1 MRWYGGCSAN
11 WLANRDE
18 PALIPGAYNAP
29 MYIHIDVESGM
40 PQELQA
46 GPVTLLQLLKGE
58 REYVSPLFQRQ
69 YVWGGKEI
77 GQLWKDVDEILD
89 GAESTRFLGALV
101 LEVKT
106 AGLAFQPDSTW
117 IVDGQQRLTTLYLAL
132 LKIAQQA
139 DRAGAKELATT
150 ICRQYLFNQDG
161 TFRDRPK
168 LLPTLLD
175 YRQFNNLFDGLE
187 SVSPRLQP
195 AFGDEGGAL
204 AKANRS
210 ILAAVRERITV
221 DKVFDEPK
229 AKALV
234 ATLLEKLKFVQI
246 VLGDNQDPHQVFD
259 SLNAQGVRLE
269 NKDLIRNIVF
279 QRLAG
284 NPADAEVLYRSRWV
298 PLEQDLGARFD
309 AYFFPFA
316 LVHQPTV
323 TKSTL
328 LAALRDKWA
337 QLSPN
342 DIVEDLRTYV
352 PVFNAL
358 TSEDIE
364 SRNALTDSQDINEL
378 MWRLFRMSAPTSI
391 YPFVLRVVSAYR
403 DNELSEDWTRRNLL
417 QIESFLVRRALAGF
431 EPTGLHAVFKDLWSK
446 TMGDPL
452 KFVEEIDRNPTVQ
465 FPDDAQFR
473 RDILEKPLYGRRLA
487 KYILAEYERGL
498 LGGDPYPDVEPTI
511 DHVMPQELTDAWK
524 AAITPEDHKALK
536 DTWANLVPLSGPA
549 NAEKGRKPWPDVR
562 TYFETET
569 VFKTTKRLAQQN
581 AAWGPDEIRAR
592 AGQLVLWA
600 TTRWPKAA

>member
-1 MRWYGGCSAN
+1 
-11 WLANRDE
+11 
-18 PALIPGAYNAP
+18 
-29 MYIHIDVESGM
+29 M

-69 YVWGGKEI
+69 YVWGAKEI
-77 GQLWKDVDEILD
+77 GQLWRDVDEIID
-89 GAESTRFLGALV
+89 GTESTRFLGALV

-117 IVDGQQRLTTLYLAL
+117 IVDGQQRLTTLYLIL
-132 LKIAQQA
+132 LKISQQSE
-139 DRAGAKELATT
+139 RAGATDLAST

-161 TFRDRPK
+161 DFRDRPK

-175 YRQFNNLFDGLE
+175 YKQFNDLFQGLE
-187 SVSPRLQP
+187 STNPRLQP
-195 AFGDEGGAL
+195 AFGEASGAL

-210 ILAAVRERITV
+210 ILSAVKERITT
-221 DKVFDEPK
+221 DKAFDEAK

-234 ATLLEKLKFVQI
+234 STLLERLKFVQI

-279 QRLAG
+279 QRLA
-284 NPADAEVLYRSRWV
+284 NSPKDAEILYLTKWI

-309 AYFFPFA
+309 SYFFPFA
-316 LVHQPTV
+316 LVHKPTV

-328 LAALRDKWA
+328 LAALRDKWGP
-337 QLSPN
+337 LSPSE
-342 DIVEDLRTYV
+342 IVDDLRTYV

-358 TSEDIE
+358 TSDDP
-364 SRNALTDSQDINEL
+364 SCRDTVTDSQEVNDLIS
-378 MWRLFRMSAPTSI
+378 RLFRMDAPTSI
-391 YPFVLRVVSAYR
+391 YPFVLRVVTSFR
-403 DNELSEDWTRRNLL
+403 DGELSLDWTCRNLR
-417 QIESFLVRRALAGF
+417 QIESFLVRRAFAGF

-446 TMGDPL
+446 TEGDPAA
-452 KFVEEIDRNPTVQ
+452 FVADIDRNPTVQ

-473 RDILEKPLYGRRLA
+473 RDALERPLYGRRLA
-487 KYILAEYERGL
+487 KYIMAEYERGL
-498 LGGDPYPDVEPTI
+498 LGGDPYPAVDPTI
-511 DHVMPQELTDAWK
+511 DHVMPQELTDNWK
-524 AAITPEDHKALK
+524 LVVSAEDHDALK

-549 NAEKGRKPWPDVR
+549 NAEKGRKPWSEVR
-562 TYFETET
+562 KYFMTET

-581 AAWGPDEIRAR
+581 ETWGATEIRNR
-592 AGQLVLWA
+592 AEQLALWA
-600 TTRWPKAA
+600 SSRWPKTTVAT

>member
-1 MRWYGGCSAN
+1 M
-11 WLANRDE
+11 
-18 PALIPGAYNAP
+18 LIQVDP
-29 MYIHIDVESGM
+29 ETGM

-69 YVWGGKEI
+69 YVWGAKEI
-77 GQLWKDVDEILD
+77 GQLWRDVDEILE

-139 DRAGAKELATT
+139 DRAGASDLAST

-161 TFRDRPK
+161 EFRDRPK

-175 YRQFNNLFDGLE
+175 YKQFNALFQGLQ
-187 SVSPRLQP
+187 STNPRLQP
-195 AFGDEGGAL
+195 AFGEDSGAL

-210 ILAAVRERITV
+210 ILSAVRERITT
-221 DKVFDEPK
+221 DKAFDEGR

-279 QRLAG
+279 QRLA
-284 NPADAEVLYRSRWV
+284 NSPAEAEVLYRSKWI
-298 PLEQDLGARFD
+298 PLEQDLGSRFD
-309 AYFFPFA
+309 SYFFPFA
-316 LVHQPTV
+316 LVHQPTI

-337 QLSPN
+337 SLAPSA
-342 DIVEDLRTYV
+342 IVDDLRTFV

-358 TSEDIE
+358 TSDDPG
-364 SRNALTDSQDINEL
+364 SRDTVTQAPDINDL
-378 MWRLFRMSAPTSI
+378 MWRLFRMNAPSST
-391 YPFVLRVVSAYR
+391 YPFVLRLVTSFLDGATS
-403 DNELSEDWTRRNLL
+403 LDWTSRNLL
-417 QIESFLVRRALAGF
+417 QIESFLVRRAFAGF
-431 EPTGLHAVFKDLWSK
+431 EPTGLHAVFKDLWGK
-446 TMGDPL
+446 TLGDPDA
-452 KFVEEIDRNPTVQ
+452 FVHEIDRNPTVQ

-473 RDILEKPLYGRRLA
+473 RDIVDRPLYGRRLA
-487 KYILAEYERGL
+487 KYIMAEYERGL
-498 LGGDPYPDVEPTI
+498 LGGDPYPSVDPTI

-524 AAITPEDHKALK
+524 LVVSEEDHKALK

-549 NAEKGRKPWPDVR
+549 NAEKGRKPWREVR
-562 TYFETET
+562 KYFMTET
-569 VFKTTKRLAQQN
+569 VFKTTKRLAQQYDTWT
-581 AAWGPDEIRAR
+581 AAEIRGR
-592 AGQLVLWA
+592 AEQLVLWA
-600 TTRWPKAA
+600 SSRWPKTTVAT

>member
-1 MRWYGGCSAN
+1 
-11 WLANRDE
+11 
-18 PALIPGAYNAP
+18 
-29 MYIHIDVESGM
+29 M

-69 YVWGGKEI
+69 YVWGSKEI

-139 DRAGAKELATT
+139 DRAGATELSTT

-161 TFRDRPK
+161 EFRDRPK

-175 YRQFNNLFDGLE
+175 YKQFNNLFDGLQ
-187 SVSPRLQP
+187 SVHPRLQP
-195 AFGDEGGAL
+195 AFGDESGAL
-204 AKANRS
+204 AKASRS
-210 ILAAVRERITV
+210 ILTAVRERISV
-221 DKVFDEPK
+221 DKVFDEGK

-234 ATLLEKLKFVQI
+234 AALLEKLKFVQI
-246 VLGDNQDPHQVFD
+246 VLGDSQDPHQVFD
-259 SLNAQGVRLE
+259 SLNAQGVRLD

-284 NPADAEVLYRSRWV
+284 SPNEAEVLYRSKWV
-298 PLEQDLGARFD
+298 PLEQDLGTRFD
-309 AYFFPFA
+309 SYFFPFA

-328 LAALRDKWA
+328 LAALRDKWTP
-337 QLSPN
+337 LTPN
-342 DIVEDLRTYV
+342 QIVEDLRTYV

-358 TSEDIE
+358 TSEDATSRDTITE
-364 SRNALTDSQDINEL
+364 SQEINDQI
-378 MWRLFRMSAPTSI
+378 WRLYRMGAPTSL
-391 YPFVLRVVSAYR
+391 YPFILSVVTAYR
-403 DNELSEDWTRRNLL
+403 NGQLTLDWTRRNLL
-417 QIESFLVRRALAGF
+417 QIEGFLVRRALAGF
-431 EPTGLHAVFKDLWSK
+431 EPTGLHAVFKDLWTK
-446 TMGDPL
+446 TAGDPD
-452 KFVEEIDRNPTVQ
+452 KFIQEIDRNPTVQ
-465 FPDDAQFR
+465 FPDDVQFR
-473 RDILEKPLYGRRLA
+473 RDILERPLYGRRLA

-498 LGGDPYPDVEPTI
+498 RGGDPFPDVEPTI
-511 DHVMPQELTDAWK
+511 DHVMPQELTEAWK
-524 AAITPEDHKALK
+524 EVVTTDDHKALK

-562 TYFETET
+562 KYFETET

-581 AAWGPDEIRAR
+581 ETWTSAEIRAR
-592 AGQLVLWA
+592 AEQLVLWA
-600 TTRWPKAA
+600 IERWPKGTAAT